1 MITHLLN
8 LYSTL
13 LSLRRKKKGEVFRL
27 LLLLLP
33 LLPPLSSAI
42 FLTVFLNVCH
52 FHYAAYFAFPFVYR
66 LVRSNLY
73 RSLPPPLAKEKK
85 KKISSHASDLYNSLR
100 RGVVSSKRVNHG
112 TKWEDNNARA
122 KSNDEKHIHPRDP
135 VRFPRGG
142 GEQTNERHGSQ
153 HQWETVLLISISP
166 GWFNRRA
173 TSTFSRNC
181 TELRN

>member
-166 GWFNRRA
+166 G
-173 TSTFSRNC
+173 
-181 TELRN
+181 